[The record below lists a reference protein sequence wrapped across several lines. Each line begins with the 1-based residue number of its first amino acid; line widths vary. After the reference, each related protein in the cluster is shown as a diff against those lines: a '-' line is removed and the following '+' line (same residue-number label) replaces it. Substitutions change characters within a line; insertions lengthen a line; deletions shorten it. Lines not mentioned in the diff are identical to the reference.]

1 MRDINLIV
9 EVKVVQLKNK
19 NPVPGHR
26 QPFPQRCGIN
36 RQPSQQSL
44 CPQ

>member
-19 NPVPGHR
+19 NTVNR
-26 QPFPQRCGIN
+26 QPFGN
-36 RQPSQQSL
+36 RFSRNKSTRPGVLKIKSR
-44 CPQ
+44 